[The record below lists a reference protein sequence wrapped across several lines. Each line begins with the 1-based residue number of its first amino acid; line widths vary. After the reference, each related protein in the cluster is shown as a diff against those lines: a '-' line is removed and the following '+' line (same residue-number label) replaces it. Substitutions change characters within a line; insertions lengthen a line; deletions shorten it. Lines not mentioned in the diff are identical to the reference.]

1 MGLLRRLLSFYQTPV
16 EHARG
21 EWLLDLPTCW
31 NQSHGAEQTNI
42 QDRNCG
48 CLPLSCF
55 LTSCTRVK
63 MHVMT
68 KTLSV
73 LSRQGAHLLH
83 SVLHWHAAQSKHRE
97 DFQYSTAILGR
108 HGWYCARLYI
118 SNKWPGRRTPPCE
131 DSRLLFQRSSIE
143 LSTVTSQRGFLLPS
157 HLFKMYSLALY
168 HPCLPSIAVRH

>member
-1 MGLLRRLLSFYQTPV
+1 MNQTPV
-16 EHARG
+16 AHARG
-21 EWLLDLPTCW
+21 GGFLDLPSCLS
-31 NQSHGAEQTNI
+31 QSHGAEHTDI
-42 QDRNCG
+42 QDRDSD
-48 CLPLSCF
+48 CLSLSCL
-55 LTSCTRVK
+55 LTSRTCVK
-63 MHVMT
+63 MRVVT
-68 KTLSV
+68 KAQFV
-73 LSRQGAHLLH
+73 LTRQDAHLLH